1 MPPLVTDHQKS
12 TEKVQSYMQLS
23 KEAESDILTMYGTV
37 ISQFRERHATNRNE
51 SQCYLSSYKLLW

>member
-51 SQCYLSSYKLLW
+51 SQCYL